1 MALDST
7 STVDI
12 INFVT
17 SKLPMDKW
25 AGLLKQLNCSGQG
38 WTVLHEVASQKKF
51 DILFLLLQQDSSEV
65 HIIPNAISC
74 SEVLWELATYK
85 CRKTTKA
92 CCSTIFH
99 LLISDHRHDII
110 IDFLSRFDLEKQET
124 ND

>member
-1 MALDST
+1 MALEST

-12 INFVT
+12 INFVS

-25 AGLLKQLNCSGQG
+25 VGLLKQPNCSGHG

-51 DILFLLLQQDSSEV
+51 DILQLLLQHDSSEV
-65 HIIPNAISC
+65 IPHALSC
-74 SEVLWELATYK
+74 PEVLWELATYK

-92 CCSTIFH
+92 CSSTIFH

-110 IDFLSRFDLEKQET
+110 IDFLSRFD
-124 ND
+124 